1 MMRDRSASTAV
12 LLINLGGPDSLD
24 AVEPFLYNL
33 FSDPDIMGYNR
44 FILKPL
50 ARFISRKRSPQVREY
65 YKLIGGRSPIL
76 ELTHQQAEAL
86 KIGLSQISQ
95 ISKKGRY
102 EVFVAMRYWRPM
114 IEDVIKEMLT
124 LPLKKIIVLPLYPH
138 YSVTTTGSS
147 LNEFNRIW
155 RRLGTTA
162 IEVSVVKEWYKNLH
176 YIDAMGEIIK
186 EALKANSLNLE
197 NCHIVFSAH
206 GLPVK
211 FIEKGDPYARHI
223 EETVTLVSDRLGRE
237 GNYHLCY
244 QSRVGPLK
252 WLGPYTEEMLKELGG
267 AGVKNVLLVPISF
280 VSDHL
285 ETLYEMDILYKEAA
299 LRHGIKHYYRAP
311 ALNNSP
317 LLIEALKEIVVH
329 KQSEK

>member
-1 MMRDRSASTAV
+1 MMRDRTASTAV

-50 ARFISRKRSPQVREY
+50 ARYISRKRTPQVREF

-76 ELTHQQAEAL
+76 ELTSQQADAL
-86 KIGLSQISQ
+86 KRQLSNA
-95 ISKKGRY
+95 GRY

-114 IEDVIKEMLT
+114 IEDVVKEMIS
-124 LPLKKIIVLPLYPH
+124 LPLERVIVLPLYPH

-155 RRLGTTA
+155 RRIGTSE
-162 IEVSVVKEWYKNLH
+162 IEVSVVKEWYSNPL
-176 YIDAMGEIIK
+176 YISAMSEMIQ
-186 EALKANSLNLE
+186 KAMESNGLNFK

-223 EETVTLVSDRLGRE
+223 EETVTLISDHLGSE

-252 WLGPYTEEMLKELGG
+252 WLGPYTEEMLKELGDK
-267 AGVKNVLLVPISF
+267 GVTNVLLVPISF

-317 LLIEALKEIVVH
+317 LLIEALKDLVV
-329 KQSEK
+329 KA

>member
-1 MMRDRSASTAV
+1 MTRDRTASTAV
-12 LLINLGGPDSLD
+12 LLINLGGPDSLN

-50 ARFISRKRSPQVREY
+50 ARFISKKRSPQVREY

-76 ELTHQQAEAL
+76 DLTNQQADAL
-86 KIGLSQISQ
+86 KIGLS
-95 ISKKGRY
+95 KTGRY

-114 IEDVIKEMLT
+114 IEDVVKEMLT

-155 RRLGTTA
+155 RRFGTTA

-176 YIDAMGEIIK
+176 YIDAMGEMIK
-186 EALKANSLNLE
+186 EAMKSNGLDFK

-211 FIEKGDPYARHI
+211 FIEKGDPYAKQI
-223 EETVTLVSDRLGRE
+223 EETVTLISDRLSRE

-252 WLGPYTEEMLKELGG
+252 WLGPYTEEMLKELGEAG
-267 AGVKNVLLVPISF
+267 AENVLLVPISF

-317 LLIEALKEIVVH
+317 LLIEALKDIVV
-329 KQSEK
+329 QAEREVRS

>member
-1 MMRDRSASTAV
+1 MMRDHTASTAV

-50 ARFISRKRSPQVREY
+50 ARYISRKRSPQVREF

-76 ELTHQQAEAL
+76 ELTNQQAEAL
-86 KIGLSQISQ
+86 KIELSQIS
-95 ISKKGRY
+95 KTGRY

-114 IEDVIKEMLT
+114 IEDVVKEMIS
-124 LPLKKIIVLPLYPH
+124 LPLERVIVLPLYPH

-155 RRLGTTA
+155 RRIGPPA
-162 IEVSVVKEWYKNLH
+162 VEVRFVREWYNH
-176 YIDAMGEIIK
+176 PIYIEAMK
-186 EALKANSLNLE
+186 EMVTNAMDTNGLNLE

-211 FIEKGDPYARHI
+211 FIEKGDPYSRHI
-223 EETVTLVSDRLGRE
+223 EETVTLISDRLGSE

-252 WLGPYTEEMLKELGG
+252 WLGPYTEEMLKELGEK
-267 AGVKNVLLVPISF
+267 GVTNVLLVPISF

-299 LRHGIKHYYRAP
+299 LRYGIKHYYRAP

-317 LLIEALKEIVVH
+317 LLIEALKDIVV
-329 KQSEK
+329 QAEQEGRS

>member
-1 MMRDRSASTAV
+1 MTHIEMMRDHTASTAV

-24 AVEPFLYNL
+24 AVEPFLHNL

-50 ARFISRKRSPQVREY
+50 ARYISRKRSPQVREY

-76 ELTHQQAEAL
+76 ELTNQQAEAL
-86 KIGLSQISQ
+86 KRQLSQV
-95 ISKKGRY
+95 SKAGRY

-124 LPLKKIIVLPLYPH
+124 FPLKKIIVLPLYPH

-155 RRLGTTA
+155 RHLGTTA
-162 IEVSVVKEWYKNLH
+162 IEVSVVKEWYNNPL
-176 YIDAMGEIIK
+176 YISAMSEIIQ
-186 EALKANSLNLE
+186 KAMESNGLDYN

-223 EETVTLVSDRLGRE
+223 EETVTLISDRLSRE

-299 LRHGIKHYYRAP
+299 LRYGIKHYYRAP

-317 LLIEALKEIVVH
+317 LLIEALKELVL
-329 KQSEK
+329 KA

>member
-1 MMRDRSASTAV
+1 MIDRTASTAV

-44 FILKPL
+44 FIIKPL
-50 ARFISRKRSPQVREY
+50 ARYISKKRSPQVKEF

-76 ELTHQQAEAL
+76 ELTNQQGEAL
-86 KIGLSQISQ
+86 KKLLSM
-95 ISKKGRY
+95 SKTGGY
-102 EVFVAMRYWRPM
+102 EVFVAMRYWSPM
-114 IEDVIKEMLT
+114 IEDVIKELLT
-124 LPLKKIIVLPLYPH
+124 LQLKKIIVLPLYPH
-138 YSVTTTGSS
+138 YSVTTTGST

-155 RRLGTTA
+155 RRIGTSA
-162 IEVSVVKEWYKNLH
+162 IEVKVVKEWYDNPLYINAMSEMIKN
-176 YIDAMGEIIK
+176 
-186 EALKANSLNLE
+186 ALEVNGLDLE

-206 GLPVK
+206 GLPVR

-223 EETVTLVSDRLGRE
+223 ERTVELISGRLGSR

-252 WLGPYTEEMLKELGG
+252 WLGPYTEEMLKELGRK
-267 AGVKNVLLVPISF
+267 GVKNVLLVPISF

-285 ETLYEMDILYKEAA
+285 ETLYEMD
-299 LRHGIKHYYRAP
+299 
-311 ALNNSP
+311 
-317 LLIEALKEIVVH
+317 
-329 KQSEK
+329 